1 MTFVSICVTKWKPI
15 AKILQI
21 KFYVSCISTSVFIA
35 FHLDKDELASDLPLM
50 ADCKLIIEPLKEA
63 NKNVITR
70 LRLFYIKVKIYTACT
85 LPIMCRWQCFIKV
98 HKLSLMRTNRW
109 KKFGLIF
116 LILPL

>member
-15 AKILQI
+15 AKILQV
-21 KFYVSCISTSVFIA
+21 KFYVSCISTSIFIA

-70 LRLFYIKVKIYTACT
+70 LFYVKVKNIHRMYSTYNVQMA
-85 LPIMCRWQCFIKV
+85 MF
-98 HKLSLMRTNRW
+98 HKST
-109 KKFGLIF
+109 
-116 LILPL
+116 